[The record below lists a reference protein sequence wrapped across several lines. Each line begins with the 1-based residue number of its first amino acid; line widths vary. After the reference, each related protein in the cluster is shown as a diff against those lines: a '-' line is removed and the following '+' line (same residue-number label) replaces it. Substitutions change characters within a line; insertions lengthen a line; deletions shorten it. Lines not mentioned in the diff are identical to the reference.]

1 MDQHGSDI
9 SPPSYSQAVIMKK
22 IKFKIL
28 FQLTLGLLISLP
40 AWAQV
45 VAACGNVEGYAYYH
59 HHGVVSKKDSGFTK
73 DKITGGMTTIQ
84 KMPDGTFDILIV
96 DARKKIISMVQD
108 EGKVLLL
115 RRGEKDATF
124 LLFFPN
130 NAIEIYTIW
139 VDTEGQKKYDLISSK
154 GGDGTPVHKSSVM
167 NGTCSEINFNVLAN

>member
-1 MDQHGSDI
+1 
-9 SPPSYSQAVIMKK
+9 MKK
-22 IKFKIL
+22 IKFKTI
-28 FQLTLGLLISLP
+28 FQLCFGLLITFP
-40 AWAQV
+40 ALAQV
-45 VAACGNVEGYAYYH
+45 VAACGNVEGYAFYH
-59 HHGVVSKKDSGFTK
+59 HAHSVSKKDSGFTK

-139 VDTEGQKKYDLISSK
+139 VDAEGQKKYDLISSK

-167 NGTCSEINFNVLAN
+167 TGACTEINFSALSN